1 MKALQ
6 IKYGFMGEED
16 VAHEIEKEVIT
27 FDDLKFYRH
36 RICAGGWQA
45 VLQFPH
51 NGYGISVVNGEGTY
65 SSGNSYEVAILHNGE
80 LCYNTP
86 LTDDVLSYETPVGID
101 NILETISTWS
111 KDQWEKRE
119 EDD

>member
-6 IKYGFMGEED
+6 VKFGFMGEED
-16 VAHEIEKEVIT
+16 VAHEIDKEIIT

-36 RICAGGWQA
+36 RFCAGGWQA

-65 SSGNSYEVAILHNGE
+65 SSVNSYEVAILHNEE
-80 LCYNTP
+80 LCYNSPIAEDILGYQTP
-86 LTDDVLSYETPVGID
+86 DDINKILS
-101 NILETISTWS
+101 TISTWS
-111 KDQWEKRE
+111 KDQWEKEE